1 MPKTIYRVGPDEPDK
16 PAAPAPDTT
25 SPETV
30 PPKTGPAEATGDVR
44 GRPSEPSTE
53 MFGNRWIIL
62 ILAGIVALVIIMVI
76 AIVVL
81 GATDDAS
88 AALGL
93 LG

>member
-1 MPKTIYRVGPDEPDK
+1 
-16 PAAPAPDTT
+16 
-25 SPETV
+25 
-30 PPKTGPAEATGDVR
+30 
-44 GRPSEPSTE
+44 